1 MIVGGTTTT
10 ARVEPSNEG
19 RNILNEAIVGGWD
32 QCGGTNDSR
41 SGDGSDTW
49 SGDNNRY
56 VVMMCSWKS
65 YDGGVF
71 LRSSGGRSRMGGIS
85 TDGGSGG
92 GDRNGG

>member
-56 VVMMCSWKS
+56 IVMMCSWKS
-65 YDGGVF
+65 YDGSIF
-71 LRSSGGRSRMGGIS
+71 LGTSGGRSRIS
-85 TDGGSGG
+85 GVGTGNSGGSDG
-92 GDRNGG
+92 NGG